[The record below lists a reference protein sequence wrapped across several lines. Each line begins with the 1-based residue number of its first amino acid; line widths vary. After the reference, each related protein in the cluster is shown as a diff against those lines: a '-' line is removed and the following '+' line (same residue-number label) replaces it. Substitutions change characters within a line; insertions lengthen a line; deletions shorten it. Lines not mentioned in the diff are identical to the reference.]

1 VTRASLPNRRN
12 RGRSVDFP
20 LVQDFTPVLFL
31 VGIAVLFW
39 LLLVRP
45 QSRRQR
51 ELAHMQST
59 LEMGDEVMLTSG
71 VFGTVRGLDEDV
83 AQVEIADGVT
93 IRVARGAI
101 GRVVRDDAAPAEE
114 DAGPADAAHTDHGEA
129 PEEN

>member
-1 VTRASLPNRRN
+1 
-12 RGRSVDFP
+12 
-20 LVQDFTPVLFL
+20 VQDFTPVLFL

-59 LEMGDEVMLTSG
+59 LEVGDEVMLTSG
-71 VFGTVRGLDEDV
+71 VYGTVRGLEDGV
-83 AQVEIADGVT
+83 AQVEIATGVT
-93 IRVARGAI
+93 VKVARGAI
-101 GRVVRDDAAPAEE
+101 GQVVRDEAAPDDEPE
-114 DAGPADAAHTDHGEA
+114 V